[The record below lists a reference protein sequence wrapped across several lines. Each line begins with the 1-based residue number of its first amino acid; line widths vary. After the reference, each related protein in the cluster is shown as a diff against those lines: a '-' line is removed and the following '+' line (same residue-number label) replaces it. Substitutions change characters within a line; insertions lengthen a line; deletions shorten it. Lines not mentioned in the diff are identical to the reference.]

1 MNTQDRVNKLMFEK
15 TELATH
21 KVDLSLKDDI
31 KRSIN
36 SLRAAINIDE
46 EAIKESNTL
55 YNELKNMIP
64 NAQERTNSNN
74 RIIQSVKKK
83 IELAEKNLDKAKKA
97 AADLGVNPNQIDGY
111 NDVTKFINDLKETS
125 GNLIGVNVLL
135 INLLK

>member
-83 IELAEKNLDKAKKA
+83 IELAEKNLDKVKKA

>member
-1 MNTQDRVNKLMFEK
+1 MRKKAMRNVSIM
-15 TELATH
+15 TELSTERVELAL
-21 KVDLSLKDDI
+21 VDDI

-46 EAIKESNTL
+46 EAIKESRTL
-55 YNELKNMIP
+55 YNDLRTMIP
-64 NAQERTNSNN
+64 NAKERVNSNN

-83 IELAEKNLDKAKKA
+83 IELAEKNLDKVKKA

-125 GNLIGVNVLL
+125 GNVINFTVTLE
-135 INLLK
+135 NLLK